1 MKSYKH
7 ILFDLDGTLWDFEEN
22 SKEALSDIFN
32 EFNLSAADIDFRKF
46 EQIYHKYNNQL
57 WEQYREGKIEKEL
70 LRWMR
75 FHLTLKD
82 LGVDDKSLA
91 ERIDYQ
97 YITIS
102 PRKTGLIPFTREVL
116 EYLAPKYSLHI
127 VTNGFNEVQFTKL
140 QNSGLNNFFTYII
153 TSEMVG
159 FLKPNPEFFAFTL
172 KTISAEVADCIIIGD
187 NYQVDIEGAMKIGM
201 DQVFF
206 DPEEEQGNSVP
217 TYTIKSLLELKEIL

>member
-7 ILFDLDGTLWDFEEN
+7 ILFDLDGTLWDFEGN
-22 SKEALSDIFN
+22 SKEAFADIFN
-32 EFNLSAADIDFRKF
+32 EFNLSASDIDFRKF
-46 EQIYHKYNNQL
+46 EQIYHKHNNQL
-57 WEQYREGKIEKEL
+57 WEQYREGKIEKEV

-75 FHLTLKD
+75 FYLTLKD
-82 LGVDDKSLA
+82 LGVDDKALA

-102 PRKTGLIPFTREVL
+102 PLKTGLIPYSQEIL
-116 EYLAPKYSLHI
+116 EYLAPKYFLHI

-140 QNSGLNNFFTYII
+140 QNSGLNDFFIHII
-153 TSEMVG
+153 TSEMAG
-159 FLKPNPEFFAFTL
+159 FLKPNSEFFSYTL
-172 KTISAEVADCIIIGD
+172 EKIEAKVSDCLIIGD

-206 DPEEEQGNSVP
+206 DPGGEGGNSVP